1 MTVAPDPREALGAR
15 LHHAFLDRARL
26 LEALTHRS
34 FANENAGAL
43 DNERLALLGDAV
55 LGLVVAEH
63 LLATAPGE
71 SVGVLTPRRAALV
84 SGANLARWAEDV
96 GLGAHLRLGRGE
108 DQMGGRAKESVLATA
123 LEAVLGVIYL
133 EGGVEA
139 CRRTVAA
146 LAVW

>member
-1 MTVAPDPREALGAR
+1 MTAAPDPRDDLGAR

-34 FANENAGAL
+34 FANENPGAR

-55 LGLVVAEH
+55 LALVAAEH
-63 LLATAPGE
+63 LLAAAPE
-71 SVGVLTPRRAALV
+71 EPVGVLTPRRAAVV
-84 SGANLARWAEDV
+84 SGENLARWAGNV
-96 GLGAHLRLGRGE
+96 GLGGHLRLGNGG
-108 DQMGGRAKESVLATA
+108 DQVGGRGKESVLATA

-133 EGGVEA
+133 EGGLDA